1 MRLLPDVSQSKRPM
15 LLAIGIRVVCGRRRG
30 LPNPRFAQE
39 RSDKK
44 SLGRQEVFRRCRERQ
59 TSWDGRVGP
68 RCTNETDA
76 SRPKRPTCR
85 VGIKIKEVCRRRRG
99 LPDARAQRL
108 SHLLQGIKRCSQSVV
123 TKRNR
128 CLAEETI
135 GCLTSH
141 DQRGA
146 RHLRNWPEESF
157 TRQMPGEEEIT

>member
-99 LPDARAQRL
+99 LPDARARRL
-108 SHLLQGIKRCSQSVV
+108 AIVRNQEGFPKCCDQKKQVSGRGDNRLPDKSRSKRCSPS
-123 TKRNR
+123 KK
-128 CLAEETI
+128 LARRE
-135 GCLTSH
+135 
-141 DQRGA
+141 
-146 RHLRNWPEESF
+146 F
-157 TRQMPGEEEIT
+157 PGEEEVA